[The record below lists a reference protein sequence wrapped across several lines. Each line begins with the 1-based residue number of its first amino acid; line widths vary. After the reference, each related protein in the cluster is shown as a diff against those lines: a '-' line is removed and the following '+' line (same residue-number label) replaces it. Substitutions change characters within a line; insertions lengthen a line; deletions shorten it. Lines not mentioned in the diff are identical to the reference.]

1 MKVDYSLFSYTK
13 NNPKQIKNLNI
24 ISEKINYIETEIGTK
39 LMDLGFREDFM
50 NFTSKTRELKA
61 TINFGTISNL
71 KALHR
76 KKNHQ
81 QNKKATNQMEE
92 HIF

>member
-24 ISEKINYIETEIGTK
+24 ISEKINYIETKIGTK

-50 NFTSKTRELKA
+50 KLTPKA
-61 TINFGTISNL
+61 
-71 KALHR
+71 R
-76 KKNHQ
+76 
-81 QNKKATNQMEE
+81 
-92 HIF
+92 